1 MGVFDRVGH
10 RMEGR
15 GRTLLMVIAGLVAL
29 AVLAGV
35 YSWWSARRTNEARAA
50 LGRAIEIAQTPV
62 TPSPSPGSTTPSFPT
77 ERERAQ
83 KAHEEFQRVADKYGD
98 PYDDIAR
105 FMAATQLLAVERPR
119 GIGELEK
126 IAQSGNNEIATRA
139 RFALAQAKEADAQ
152 YDAASALYQ
161 ELLKQNEAVIAAD
174 TLNLRLASVY
184 EKQGKKTE
192 AVDILFR
199 MVKAARD
206 AKGADGKPAP
216 QTEAVRQAADKLE
229 TLDPQ
234 RHAQLPPET
243 PVGLAS

>member
-1 MGVFDRVGH
+1 MSAFDRVGN
-10 RMEGR
+10 RMEGK
-15 GRTLLMVIAGLVAL
+15 GRTLLYVIAGLVAL

-50 LGRAIEIAQTPV
+50 LGRAIEIAETPV
-62 TPSPSPGSTTPSFPT
+62 TPSPSPGVTTPSFPT

-83 KAHEEFQRVADKYGD
+83 KAHEEFQKVADKYGD
-98 PYDDIAR
+98 PYGDIAR

-126 IAQSGNNEIATRA
+126 LGQSGNKEIATRA

-152 YDAASALYQ
+152 YDAAVSLYQ
-161 ELLKQNEAVIAAD
+161 ELLKQNEPVIAAD

-192 AVDILFR
+192 AADILFR
-199 MVKAARD
+199 MVKAARE
-206 AKGADGKPAP
+206 AKGADGKPVP
-216 QTEAVRQAADKLE
+216 QTEAVRQAGDKLE

-234 RHAQLPPET
+234 RFAQLPPET
-243 PVGLAS
+243 PTGLPS